1 MAEKKKPTKTFRY
14 KAADEYSFATLREHV
29 YDLDAVVTIR
39 PETRTIIVEAP
50 EDSKVIPFIG
60 ETIAKA
66 RLSLAVEDMAQVSY
80 LTATAVADDADA
92 DRERL
97 RSTLRNV
104 IRESVVESYDH
115 RQEADGYRKTI
126 GMLTD
131 RNNRIEAELIERN
144 GLIEKQGRGLDRVHH
159 QIRAI
164 ALLLDGML
172 PESIAK
178 SQTNQTNQTA

>member
-14 KAADEYSFATLREHV
+14 KATDEYSFATLREHV

-66 RLSLAVEDMAQVSY
+66 RLSLVVEDMAQVSY

-115 RQEADGYRKTI
+115 RQEADKYRDTI
-126 GMLTD
+126 NTLTD

-144 GLIEKQGRGLDRVHH
+144 GIIEKQGRGLDRVHH

>member
-1 MAEKKKPTKTFRY
+1 
-14 KAADEYSFATLREHV
+14 
-29 YDLDAVVTIR
+29 
-39 PETRTIIVEAP
+39 
-50 EDSKVIPFIG
+50 
-60 ETIAKA
+60 
-66 RLSLAVEDMAQVSY
+66 MAQVSY

-144 GLIEKQGRGLDRVHH
+144 GLIEEQGRGLDRVHH

-178 SQTNQTNQTA
+178 SQTNQTA